1 MPAGPLCGG
10 PGWVSYKRKANMA
23 AKRKVK
29 VKKTAKYYRDN
40 PEARKKKA
48 EYDTAYHSTPS
59 RKKYRRKLA
68 KARRKAGVMGK
79 GGKDMSHTKSG
90 KLVREDASANRARNG
105 AGGKAKRK

>member
-1 MPAGPLCGG
+1 MP
-10 PGWVSYKRKANMA
+10 

-29 VKKTAKYYRDN
+29 DKRTAKYYRNN
-40 PEARKKKA
+40 PDARQKKA
-48 EYDTAYHSTPS
+48 AYDTEYHSTPT

-90 KLVREDASANRARNG
+90 KLVLEAPSPNRARQGSGNNP
-105 AGGKAKRK
+105 KKK